1 MINRLTV
8 LVGKEGEG
16 KSTSMFLEY
25 ISHYIGVYEDD
36 VNEPKKLRDALK
48 PVFIICDLNGI
59 DADQEF
65 NTLIESLQETDFN
78 PEQWDEIVNGAHIIY
93 NVSCKDTVEDILRNN
108 LEEMDCIFYLDNCDE
123 LITVEQAV
131 NWISD
136 LSMVDELC
144 NLDIVMTKNK

>member
-1 MINRLTV
+1 MERLTV
-8 LVGKEGEG
+8 IIGRQGEG
-16 KSTSMFLEY
+16 KSTEMFLEY
-25 ISHYIGVYEDD
+25 ISHFIGVYTSDD
-36 VNEPKKLRDALK
+36 EEPKKLRNALK
-48 PVFIICDLNGI
+48 PVFVIGDLNGV
-59 DADQEF
+59 DAQKEF
-65 NTLIESLQETDFN
+65 DTLINSLQESDFN
-78 PEQWDEIVNGAHIIY
+78 PEQWDEIVNGVHIMC
-93 NVSCKDTVEDILRNN
+93 NVSDKDTLEDIIRSN